1 MKKLVIVVRDGCV
14 ESVFADQPEDF
25 ELEIVDFDSTFD
37 SKDEQEA
44 LEAYVEHLQSTMREV

>member
-1 MKKLVIVVRDGCV
+1 MKKLVIVVRDGCI
-14 ESVFADQPEDF
+14 ESVFADQLENF

-44 LEAYVEHLQSTMREV
+44 MEAYIEHLRTMMKEV